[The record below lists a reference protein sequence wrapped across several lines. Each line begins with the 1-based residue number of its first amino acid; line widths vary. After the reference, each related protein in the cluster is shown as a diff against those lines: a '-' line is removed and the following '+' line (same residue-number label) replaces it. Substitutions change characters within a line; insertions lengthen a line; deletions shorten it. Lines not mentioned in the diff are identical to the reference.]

1 MRDQVEALKQL
12 GVNAAALNSSLTR
25 EEAIAVRR
33 QIHDGTLDLLYVT
46 PERTVTDGFVDLIGN
61 ARIALFAI
69 DEAHCISQW
78 GHDFR
83 PEYRSLGRLKTDFPG
98 ASIHAFTA
106 TATVRVREDMA
117 AQLGLRDPIILVGPY
132 DRANLTYRVVPR
144 TEMRQQ
150 VQRVLGRHAGEAGII
165 Y

>member
-69 DEAHCISQW
+69 DEAHCVSQW

-83 PEYRSLGRLKTDFPG
+83 PEYRALGLLAERYPG
-98 ASIHAFTA
+98 VPRIALTA
-106 TATVRVREDMA
+106 TADPHTRED
-117 AQLGLRDPIILVGPY
+117 IIERLSLQGAEVFTTSF
-132 DRANLTYRVVPR
+132 DRPNIAYEIV
-144 TEMRQQ
+144 E
-150 VQRVLGRHAGEAGII
+150 
-165 Y
+165 